1 MGGAHVRNVLHHF
14 GDVVGKVAH
23 MRLAAAARHGQRAVF
38 DDVKHGAGHV
48 DDLAPLGYLGLLQR
62 QRMHCGGN
70 G

>member
-1 MGGAHVRNVLHHF
+1 MGGAHVRTVLHHF

-23 MRLAAAARHGQRAVF
+23 MRMAAAARHCQRAVF

-48 DDLAPLGYLGLLQR
+48 DDLVPLGLSR
-62 QRMHCGGN
+62 PAPAAARCGGN